1 LFEHKG
7 ARPMPPDA
15 ELDEGNTMN
24 IRSMLGLLALTTGA
38 LAAPAQAQNYN
49 ITISGE
55 ITPGVYGR
63 IDLGN
68 RQPPPVVYAQ
78 PVLIRPVPVG
88 VIAPA
93 PMYVYAPPG
102 HIKKWGKHCHRYNAC
117 GVPVYFVRV
126 DEKRGKGKGHGR
138 DHGRWDDDQGRGR
151 GRD

>member
-1 LFEHKG
+1 
-7 ARPMPPDA
+7 M
-15 ELDEGNTMN
+15 T
-24 IRSMLGLLALTTGA
+24 IRSTLGLLALATAT

-49 ITISGE
+49 ITLSGE

-68 RQPPPVVYAQ
+68 RPPPPVVYTQ

-88 VIAPA
+88 GVAPA
-93 PMYVYAPPG
+93 PLYVYAPPG

-126 DEKRGKGKGHGR
+126 DEKRGRGK
-138 DHGRWDDDQGRGR
+138 DHGRWDDDDHGRGR
-151 GRD
+151 GRGHGRD